1 MVLLDE
7 SIWSLVSR
15 FGQRGVDAELL
26 HFLFDFMIHSLCP
39 YGPRDAGAQS
49 MAHTV
54 EGSKASHDDGHIL
67 VVGTCLSRHKHK
79 PVEEGL
85 SESHNTHSN
94 SNTIT
99 EVLVT
104 QAIVGTSEVDE
115 KTHGNEK
122 YTSTEENKSF
132 TSSHFSN
139 HKAKNCNGDSVDEAQ
154 QLWCSCG
161 NNLLVSRMELLEFH
175 IQHLVYQIL
184 KGLMYTHSANII
196 HRDLKPGN
204 ILINRLGTIKIADFG
219 LARGITSAPA
229 ASSPITNHVATRYYR
244 APELLFLETKY
255 GKEVDM
261 WAVGCILGEMYGR
274 RPMMAGKDS
283 LGQLVKIIEMLG
295 QPTKKL
301 LRIRGWL
308 IPLELK
314 KIRVEDSIEKSLAR
328 LARINKKRYSKLY
341 PFASEDAIELLDSL
355 IRWDPKA
362 RLTVEQAIESP
373 FFHSVRSVPGES
385 TAPGIFEFGAEEEI
399 EHLDEL
405 SQMLYNEV
413 EEFQA
418 QRVAEE
424 TLVRPPRRQIE
435 KVETEGSSARL
446 RMTGNL

>member
-1 MVLLDE
+1 MADYKVYRDQKFLLPRRYKLIKVLGSGSYGVVCSVVDTKARDQCVELAVKKVGRIFKDPILMRRAIRELRLMRFLRGHRNIVSLIDVQMVTME
-7 SIWSLVSR
+7 AYA
-15 FGQRGVDAELL
+15 GVYCYQELMDWDL
-26 HFLFDFMIHSLCP
+26 ND
-39 YGPRDAGAQS
+39 
-49 MAHTV
+49 V
-54 EGSKASHDDGHIL
+54 
-67 VVGTCLSRHKHK
+67 
-79 PVEEGL
+79 
-85 SESHNTHSN
+85 
-94 SNTIT
+94 
-99 EVLVT
+99 
-104 QAIVGTSEVDE
+104 
-115 KTHGNEK
+115 
-122 YTSTEENKSF
+122 
-132 TSSHFSN
+132 
-139 HKAKNCNGDSVDEAQ
+139 
-154 QLWCSCG
+154 
-161 NNLLVSRMELLEFH
+161 LVSRMELSEFH

-204 ILINRLGTIKIADFG
+204 ILINRSGTIKIADFG

-308 IPLELK
+308 IPSELK
-314 KIRVEDSIEKSLAR
+314 KIRVEDSIEKSSAR
-328 LARINKKRYSKLY
+328 LARINKKRYGKLY

-424 TLVRPPRRQIE
+424 TLVRSPRRQIE

-446 RMTGNL
+446 RMTGNV